1 MKIAI
6 QSMLIKL
13 QGKDGLSPRVDTRWL
28 VLACSLLFGMAASA
42 ATPVETPY
50 GAVSLPFTLHQVP
63 GTPVY
68 YIEGLSGVPDSVN
81 EGHTSNAGFVV
92 TEAGVVVFDALGTP
106 ALGYR
111 LLQRIR
117 EVTDKPIKCVVVSHY
132 HADHIYG
139 LQAFK
144 EHGNAPTVVAQ
155 RGTLGYAGGTADS
168 QGEDAARRLEQR
180 RQALFPWVDEK
191 TFIVAPDE
199 VFDQEMR
206 FELGGVQFEVRHL
219 GPAHAPGDSIMLV
232 RNYGVLFGG
241 DVLYGGRVPFL
252 DSPETDIGRWL
263 TGLDYIAGLKDQMRY
278 IIPGHG
284 AMSEDAGQVVAATR
298 DYILYVREAMGRAV
312 RDFVPFDEA
321 YRNTDWSRYKKLP
334 AFDGSNR
341 GNAYRIYLDEEARSV
356 K

>member
-1 MKIAI
+1 MPTCA
-6 QSMLIKL
+6 
-13 QGKDGLSPRVDTRWL
+13 DARGLLLVCALLAGAPVLAANPVDT
-28 VLACSLLFGMAASA
+28 
-42 ATPVETPY
+42 PY
-50 GAVSLPFTLHQVP
+50 SAVSLPFEVLRVP

-92 TEAGVVVFDALGTP
+92 TPAGVVVFDALGTP

-117 EVTDKPIKCVVVSHY
+117 EVTDRPIKYVVVSHY

-144 EHGNAPTVVAQ
+144 QHGGSPVVLAQ
-155 RGTLGYAGGTADS
+155 RGTLGYAGGTAGS

-191 TFIVAPDE
+191 TYIVAPDE
-199 VFDQEMR
+199 VFDQAYR
-206 FELGGVQFEVRHL
+206 FVLGGVEFEIRHL

-232 RNYGVLFGG
+232 KPYGVLFGG

-252 DSPETDIGRWL
+252 DSPETDVDHWL
-263 TGLDYIAGLKDQMRY
+263 AGLDYIAGLKGQVRY
-278 IIPGHG
+278 IVPGHG
-284 AMSEDAGQVVAATR
+284 ALSDDASQVVEATR
-298 DYILYVREAMGRAV
+298 DYILYVRAAMSAAA

-321 YRNTDWSRYKKLP
+321 YRATDWSRYEKLP
-334 AFDGSNR
+334 AFEASNR
-341 GNAYRIYLDEEARSV
+341 GNAYRIYLEEEARLLNP
-356 K
+356 

>member
-1 MKIAI
+1 MPA
-6 QSMLIKL
+6 
-13 QGKDGLSPRVDTRWL
+13 
-28 VLACSLLFGMAASA
+28 LAAK
-42 ATPVETPY
+42 PVETPY
-50 GAVSLPFTLHQVP
+50 SAVSLPFEALRVP

-92 TEAGVVVFDALGTP
+92 TPAGVVVFDALGTP

-111 LLQRIR
+111 MLQRIR
-117 EVTDKPIKCVVVSHY
+117 EVTDQPIKYVVVSHY

-144 EHGNAPTVVAQ
+144 QHGGSPVVLAQ
-155 RGTLGYAGGTADS
+155 RGTLGYAGGTKDN

-191 TFIVAPDE
+191 TYIVAPDE
-199 VFDQEMR
+199 VFDQAYR
-206 FELGGVQFEVRHL
+206 FELGGVEFEIRHL

-232 RNYGVLFGG
+232 KPYGVLFGG

-252 DSPETDIGRWL
+252 DSPETDVDRWL
-263 TGLDYIAGLKDQMRY
+263 AGLDYIAGLKGQVRY
-278 IIPGHG
+278 IVPGHG
-284 AMSEDAGQVVAATR
+284 ALSADASQVVEATR
-298 DYILYVREAMGRAV
+298 DYILYVRAAMAAAA

-321 YRNTDWSRYKKLP
+321 YRATDWSRYDKLP
-334 AFDGSNR
+334 AFEASNR
-341 GNAYRIYLDEEARSV
+341 GNAYRIYLEEEARLLR
-356 K
+356 

>member
-1 MKIAI
+1 MRLHTG
-6 QSMLIKL
+6 SR
-13 QGKDGLSPRVDTRWL
+13 GL
-28 VLACSLLFGMAASA
+28 VLACALLSGMPAAA
-42 ATPVETPY
+42 ATPVDTPY
-50 GAVSLPFTLHQVP
+50 SAVSLPFELLQVP
-63 GTPVY
+63 GVPVY

-111 LLQRIR
+111 MLQRIR
-117 EVTDKPIKCVVVSHY
+117 EVTDKPIKVVVVSHY

-144 EHGNAPTVVAQ
+144 EYGNAPVVLAE

-168 QGEDAARRLEQR
+168 QGEDAGRRLEQR

-199 VFDQEMR
+199 VFDQEKH
-206 FELGGVQFEVRHL
+206 FELGGIQFEIRHL

-232 RNYGVLFGG
+232 KNHGVLFGG

-252 DSPETDIGRWL
+252 DSPETDIARWL
-263 TGLDYIAGLKDQMRY
+263 SGLDYIAGLKDRVRY

-284 AMSEDAGQVVAATR
+284 TMSKDARQVVEATR
-298 DYILYVREAMGRAV
+298 DYILYVREAMARAV
-312 RDFVPFDEA
+312 RDLVPFDEA
-321 YRNTDWSRYKKLP
+321 YGKTDWSRYEKLP
-334 AFDGSNR
+334 AFDASNR
-341 GNAYRIYLDEEARSV
+341 GNAYRIYLDEEARSL

>member
-1 MKIAI
+1 MPTCAE
-6 QSMLIKL
+6 LR
-13 QGKDGLSPRVDTRWL
+13 GWL
-28 VLACSLLFGMAASA
+28 LACALLLGLPASA

-50 GAVSLPFTLHQVP
+50 GAVSLPFTLHQVADA
-63 GTPVY
+63 PVY
-68 YIEGLSGVPDSVN
+68 YVEGLSGVPDTVN

-92 TEAGVVVFDALGTP
+92 TPAGVVVFDALGTP

-117 EVTDKPIKCVVVSHY
+117 EVTDQPVRYVVVSHY

-144 EHGNAPTVVAQ
+144 EHGGAPTVLAQ
-155 RGTLGYAGGTADS
+155 RGTLGYVGGTRDS
-168 QGEDAARRLEQR
+168 QGEDARRRLEQR

-191 TFIVAPDE
+191 TYIVVPDE
-199 VFDQEMR
+199 VFDREKC
-206 FELGGVQFEVRHL
+206 FELGGVEFEIRHL

-232 RNYGVLFGG
+232 KNYGVLFGG

-252 DSPETDIGRWL
+252 DSPETDITRWL
-263 TGLDYIAGLKDQMRY
+263 DGLAYIAGLEDQVRY

-284 AMSEDAGQVVAATR
+284 TLSADARQVVQATR
-298 DYILYVREAMGRAV
+298 DYILHVREAMARAV

-321 YRNTDWSRYKKLP
+321 YRNTDWSRYEKLP
-334 AFDGSNR
+334 AFDASNR
-341 GNAYRIYLDEEARSV
+341 GNAFRVYLEEEARSLQ
-356 K
+356 

>member
-1 MKIAI
+1 MPTCAE
-6 QSMLIKL
+6 LR
-13 QGKDGLSPRVDTRWL
+13 GWL
-28 VLACSLLFGMAASA
+28 LACALLLGPPALA
-42 ATPVETPY
+42 ATPVQTPY
-50 GAVSLPFTLHQVP
+50 GAVSLPFTLHKIADA
-63 GTPVY
+63 PVY
-68 YIEGLSGVPDSVN
+68 YIEGLSGVPDTVN

-92 TEAGVVVFDALGTP
+92 TPAGVVVFDVLGTP

-117 EVTDKPIKCVVVSHY
+117 EVTDQPVKYVVVSHY

-144 EHGNAPTVVAQ
+144 EHGGAPTVLAQ
-155 RGTLGYAGGTADS
+155 RGTLGYAGGTRDS
-168 QGEDAARRLEQR
+168 QGEDAQRRLEQR

-191 TFIVAPDE
+191 TYIVAPDE
-199 VFDQEMR
+199 VFDQEMS
-206 FELGGVQFEVRHL
+206 FELGGIEFEVRHL

-252 DSPETDIGRWL
+252 DSPETDITRWL
-263 TGLDYIAGLKDQMRY
+263 EGLEYIAGLEDQVRY

-284 AMSEDAGQVVAATR
+284 TLSANARQVVEATR
-298 DYILYVREAMGRAV
+298 DYILYVREAMARAV

-321 YRNTDWSRYKKLP
+321 YRNTDWSRYENLP
-334 AFDGSNR
+334 AFDASNR
-341 GNAYRIYLDEEARSV
+341 GNAFRIYLEEEARSL

>member
-1 MKIAI
+1 MPLRTG
-6 QSMLIKL
+6 S
-13 QGKDGLSPRVDTRWL
+13 RCL
-28 VLACSLLFGMAASA
+28 VLAFALLTGMPAVA

-50 GAVSLPFTLHQVP
+50 AAVSLPFELLQVP
-63 GTPVY
+63 GVPVY

-92 TEAGVVVFDALGTP
+92 TDAGVVVFDALGTP

-111 LLQRIR
+111 MLQRIR
-117 EVTDKPIKCVVVSHY
+117 EVTDKPVKYVVVSHY

-144 EHGNAPTVVAQ
+144 EHGGAPTVLAQ
-155 RGTLGYAGGTADS
+155 RGTLGYAGGAADS

-206 FELGGVQFEVRHL
+206 FELGGIQFEIRYL

-232 RNYGVLFGG
+232 RNYGVLSAATCCTAAAS
-241 DVLYGGRVPFL
+241 PFL
-252 DSPETDIGRWL
+252 TAPKPTLGGGW
-263 TGLDYIAGLKDQMRY
+263 
-278 IIPGHG
+278 
-284 AMSEDAGQVVAATR
+284 
-298 DYILYVREAMGRAV
+298 RASITLQ
-312 RDFVPFDEA
+312 A
-321 YRNTDWSRYKKLP
+321 
-334 AFDGSNR
+334 
-341 GNAYRIYLDEEARSV
+341 
-356 K
+356 